1 MEISKAFGSGLQGSG
16 FKPWHTK
23 GSGSMR
29 LHGCLCSQRQN
40 ARWKLRPSSSTPVES
55 TNVRRFLL
63 RFLEVAVISQNISTK
78 QNNTN
83 TIHTAQAINCG
94 ELDSE
99 DVSQGSVVSRH
110 GRVAPQF
117 GCSPWIG
124 SVFGAVFNNV
134 LRDTNQQQHIGNIHW
149 INIVSVG
156 LGCGVSKMQIQ
167 WQCVSAPGTLPQDP
181 FAICKVVLRWS
192 REFCV
197 HVHVRSNMSQRLMH
211 DHLKMVKQWNVLNTV
226 ETKPLWFVWI
236 KHQPQTPWAW
246 PYRDTIQCG
255 ITQHAENTSLIDNIS
270 YQHGANTDFRPQ
282 VCFPWS
288 LLRIIHDPSIHHAH
302 PHDRCAEL
310 RWSARSPKLT
320 IPLLGMIHQGLPW
333 CAKV

>member
-1 MEISKAFGSGLQGSG
+1 MASKKQQPRSRSLGRNICHWPTYKGLSRRGSCNITLTLSAKLNLPKTICKQTHPMEISNAFGSGLQGSG
-16 FKPWHTK
+16 FKPWRTK

-40 ARWKLRPSSSTPVES
+40 ARWKLRPSSPTPVES
-55 TNVRRFLL
+55 TNARRFLL

-99 DVSQGSVVSRH
+99 DVSQGFVVSRH

-156 LGCGVSKMQIQ
+156 LGCGVSKMEIQ
-167 WQCVSAPGTLPQDP
+167 
-181 FAICKVVLRWS
+181 
-192 REFCV
+192 
-197 HVHVRSNMSQRLMH
+197 
-211 DHLKMVKQWNVLNTV
+211 
-226 ETKPLWFVWI
+226 
-236 KHQPQTPWAW
+236 
-246 PYRDTIQCG
+246 
-255 ITQHAENTSLIDNIS
+255 
-270 YQHGANTDFRPQ
+270 
-282 VCFPWS
+282 
-288 LLRIIHDPSIHHAH
+288 
-302 PHDRCAEL
+302 
-310 RWSARSPKLT
+310 
-320 IPLLGMIHQGLPW
+320 
-333 CAKV
+333 